1 MQDMKQGG
9 FQRILYNFIID
20 MMQVGEVRLHH
31 ASTDEQIVD
40 ICTKPRSRTRLAGM
54 KMFPWGSIDD
64 FNIISI
70 FQY

>member
-1 MQDMKQGG
+1 
-9 FQRILYNFIID
+9 

-31 ASTDEQIVD
+31 VSTDEQIVD
-40 ICTKPRSRTRLAGM
+40 IFTKPRSRTRLAGM